1 MSARVRPNGL
11 DYPRLGLVI
20 PKNHLARAVDRNRAK
35 RLLREWFRRNQAR
48 LRGCDVVVRVSTRPA
63 ELQLLIMDMERL
75 FAAEQ

>member
-1 MSARVRPNGL
+1 MRVWPNGL

-20 PKNHLARAVDRNRAK
+20 PKSHLPCAVDRNRAK

-48 LRGCDVVVRVSTRPA
+48 LGGCDLVVRVSTRPA
-63 ELQLLIMDMERL
+63 ELLSLIMDMERL